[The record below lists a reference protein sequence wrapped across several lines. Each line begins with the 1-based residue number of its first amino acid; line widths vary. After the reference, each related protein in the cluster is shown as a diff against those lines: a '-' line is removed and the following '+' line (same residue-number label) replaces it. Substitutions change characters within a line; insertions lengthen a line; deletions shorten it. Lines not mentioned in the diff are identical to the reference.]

1 MNIALII
8 LNWNGK
14 KDTLECLDSIAKLDY
29 EKFETIVVDNGSTD
43 GSLDSLPTHVTVLKN
58 KENLGFAE
66 GNNVGIRYALE
77 KDFDAVVL
85 LNNDTIVDPQFL
97 SAFARADKP
106 IQGALIYLYQE
117 RDRLDHL
124 GGTWNPRTASFDFT
138 CLRAKEIPE
147 ELSLDYL
154 CGCALFVRRGVFET
168 IGLLESKFFLI
179 WEESDFCFRAK
190 RAGFPLHVCREALV
204 WHKVSASFT
213 GGKPHSTYFWWRNR
227 LLWIERNCTRPQK
240 VSLYLRVLL
249 PEIFHLYKLFA
260 IKSLFPSKNKKEK
273 LLQYRAA
280 LTGIHHYI
288 CRRFGN
294 GPAWIYKKKP
304 MRSGTGTKEGL

>member
-1 MNIALII
+1 MKIALII

-29 EKFETIVVDNGSTD
+29 KNFETILVDNGSTD
-43 GSLDSLPTHVTVLKN
+43 DSVASFPPHITLLKN
-58 KENLGFAE
+58 KDNLGFAE

-77 KDFDAVVL
+77 RDFDAVVL
-85 LNNDTIVDPQFL
+85 LNNDTVVDPKFL
-97 SAFARADKP
+97 SGFVNSGQP
-106 IQGALIYLYQE
+106 LQGAMIYLYQE
-117 RDRLDHL
+117 PDRLDHL
-124 GGTWNPRTASFDFT
+124 GGTWNPRTASFDFIG
-138 CLRAKEIPE
+138 LRAKEIPE
-147 ELSLDYL
+147 DPAVDYL
-154 CGCALFVRRGVFET
+154 CGCALFIHRKVLET

-190 RAGFPLHVCREALV
+190 RAHFSLHICREAKV

-227 LLWIERNCTRPQK
+227 LLWIERNCSRSEK
-240 VSLYLRVLL
+240 FSLYLRVLL

-260 IKSLFPSKNKKEK
+260 IKSIFPSKKKKEK

-280 LTGIHHYI
+280 LTGVHHYI

-294 GPAWIYKKKP
+294 GPSWIYKKK
-304 MRSGTGTKEGL
+304 